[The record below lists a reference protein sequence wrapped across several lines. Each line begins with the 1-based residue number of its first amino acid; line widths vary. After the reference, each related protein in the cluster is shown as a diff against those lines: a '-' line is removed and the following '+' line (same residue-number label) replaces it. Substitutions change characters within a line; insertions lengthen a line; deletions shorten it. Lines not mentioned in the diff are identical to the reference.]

1 VGGYGAE
8 VARVAVRR
16 SYPPTFQ
23 IPKFGAGEKRNPL
36 DEYSV
41 FIHPTA
47 SLCRA
52 TRCSVEHYAAD
63 WGYPPN
69 IRRHHGP
76 RSGAVCGSGGVSS
89 VALLGSPDR
98 LGGRLGVSWSLQG
111 GDAFEGRGQLSAALG
126 VGLALGLELL
136 PERLYAGAWTAA
148 NALAGFCSCSTR
160 SLERARSVACV
171 VKGPSTWCL
180 P

>member
-1 VGGYGAE
+1 MQRGTSEEDTV
-8 VARVAVRR
+8 
-16 SYPPTFQ
+16 
-23 IPKFGAGEKRNPL
+23 I
-36 DEYSV
+36 
-41 FIHPTA
+41 IHSTA

-63 WGYPPN
+63 RGYPPN

-111 GDAFEGRGQLSAALG
+111 GDAFEDRGQLSAALG

-136 PERLYAGAWTAA
+136 PERLVVGAHLGYECIT
-148 NALAGFCSCSTR
+148 LMGGGLFCPRVRHRVRLRAQVDVSAPIR
-160 SLERARSVACV
+160 SLIGAECATLAKS
-171 VKGPSTWCL
+171 L
-180 P
+180 